1 MYYRKEYLMDFSRI
15 GANIIDLLSTY
26 WQVYLIEG
34 VKNTLSFTCI
44 AVILGV
50 VLGTIVAM
58 LKMSRFKLVRFLVSL
73 YIEVIR
79 GTPILLQLYIFYFV
93 LPELLPIFDLS
104 QFMWVAIA
112 MCVNSGA
119 YVSEVIR
126 SGIQAVD
133 KGQTEAARSL
143 GLNKSQTMIKIVLPQ
158 AIRNILP
165 ALGNEFIMILKET
178 SLASTFFLGDLM
190 TSHKIVSGAT
200 YLQLES
206 LIIVGAI
213 YLCITFPLSK
223 LVEWFEKKMSNEKSY
238 KRHKR
243 AKLSKAAK

>member
-1 MYYRKEYLMDFSRI
+1 MDFSLI
-15 GANIIDLLSTY
+15 GANIIKLLEKY
-26 WQVYLIEG
+26 WYVYLVEG
-34 VKNTLSFTCI
+34 VTTTLVFTCI
-44 AVILGV
+44 AVALGV

-58 LKMSRFKLVRFLVSL
+58 LKMSKYKIVRFLVSI

-93 LPELLPIFDLS
+93 LPEVLPFLNLS

-143 GLNKSQTMIKIVLPQ
+143 GMSKSQTMMKIILPQ
-158 AIRNILP
+158 AVRNILP

-190 TSHKIVSGAT
+190 TSHKVVSGAT
-200 YLQLES
+200 FLQLES

-213 YLCITFPLSK
+213 YLCFTFPLSK
-223 LVEWFEKKMSNEKSY
+223 LVEYFEKKMSKKTFRNK
-238 KRHKR
+238 KKAQRKQ
-243 AKLSKAAK
+243 KLMVGGMI